1 MAGKVQTHLPV
12 ATRRSKF
19 NIPLDDPAKTVV
31 FWSLDM
37 TMGASYSFTVA
48 LTVTA
53 RGLDLEGNRGMT
65 VLEECKVYY
74 TPTEA
79 ARLLSLPF
87 RTLQSRIRNGLIVVE
102 RHGARTV
109 LISAQEVERMRGLGP
124 LKRGPKPRRGRDQ
137 DEPRSEPSGL
147 PPLIARLNATRAAL
161 SGNHHFECAAEAIQA
176 ERADR
181 TP

>member
-1 MAGKVQTHLPV
+1 
-12 ATRRSKF
+12 
-19 NIPLDDPAKTVV
+19 
-31 FWSLDM
+31 M
-37 TMGASYSFTVA
+37 TTMKG
-48 LTVTA
+48 
-53 RGLDLEGNRGMT
+53 RN
-65 VLEECKVYY
+65 VYY

-79 ARLLSLPF
+79 ARLLGLPV
-87 RTLQSRIRNGLIVVE
+87 RTLQSRIRNRLVMVE

-137 DEPRSEPSGL
+137 DEPRSDSSSL

-161 SGNHHFECAAEAIQA
+161 SGDRLFPCAAGAIQT
-176 ERADR
+176 ERMDR